1 MAVTGKVRAVAF
13 AGAVLAA
20 GLAITGD
27 VNAFASLRRT
37 STDSAPF
44 PLDGTYRVDV
54 LGSRGTFNGQPRPR
68 ADSVRWYSIAS
79 TCTPAG
85 CTAEATQLDN
95 ANHGLPHPVG
105 RNLEFTF
112 EHGQWVGT
120 PFTDTSPCLAV
131 PDAVVPLSVAWVL
144 RPGVDGT
151 LTGNRVITEL
161 DRGDGVCAGTGG
173 VHDDPLLVTP
183 AGAAPN
189 RKGKAPT

>member
-1 MAVTGKVRAVAF
+1 MEVTGKARAVAF
-13 AGAVLAA
+13 AGAALVA

-27 VNAFASLRRT
+27 VNAVASLRRT
-37 STDSAPF
+37 STDSAPL

-68 ADSVRWYSIAS
+68 GDSVRWYSITS

-95 ANHGLPHPVG
+95 ANHGLRHPEG
-105 RNLEFTF
+105 RTLEFTF
-112 EHGQWVGT
+112 EQGRWVGT
-120 PFTDTSPCLAV
+120 PFNDTSPCLAV

-144 RPGVDGT
+144 RPGADGT
-151 LTGNRVITEL
+151 LVGNRVITEL

-173 VHDDPLLVTP
+173 VHDDPLVVTP
-183 AGAAPN
+183 AGVAPN
-189 RKGKAPT
+189 RKTKGPA